1 MSFFQII
8 RSEIENVSAT
18 VSQQQQVTQ
27 GVMDKIQ
34 SFPAKIQGAWIGG
47 DADEFAA
54 DVARKVIPAITELI
68 AAIGGINLNLSKATS
83 TVDNADTQCQ
93 GMASQL
99 GDVFS
104 QI

>member
-1 MSFFQII
+1 MGFFQVI
-8 RSEIENVSAT
+8 RSEVENVSAT
-18 VSQQQQVTQ
+18 VQQQQQVTQ
-27 GVMDKIQ
+27 GVMEKIQ
-34 SFPAKIQGAWIGG
+34 SFPGKIQGAWIGG

-68 AAIGGINLNLSKATS
+68 AAIAGINLNLSKATS
-83 TVDNADTQCQ
+83 TVDNADTQSQ
-93 GMASQL
+93 SLASQL